1 MFVDGLSQIG
11 HDLALYVDNIETIGA
26 GISQFVCILQE
37 KSFCLYQ
44 IGRMIR
50 NGKAGIRSRLFH
62 IKRGACGND
71 GAEFRSVRAPCVCR
85 PEQIDSPCGLGILR
99 DSSVTAT
106 CIVCQ
111 PFFHINAVTVQRHFK
126 CKVIINRILLDG
138 LHKEARTDDVRRAFC
153 GGGVLVGR
161 QQRQIAMQIDAS
173 AKVVQI
179 TGNGGVAPK
188 GAVLSALSPVKVEN

>member
-1 MFVDGLSQIG
+1 
-11 HDLALYVDNIETIGA
+11 
-26 GISQFVCILQE
+26 
-37 KSFCLYQ
+37 
-44 IGRMIR
+44 MIR